1 MALDLGIGELES
13 GRAYNY
19 GGRLHWK
26 YVERASLATK
36 GRHSRLAHQRDE
48 DESCLV
54 HIKISDA
61 CPWYLHSDQ
70 VAFSCHGLAAL
81 TVSSKAQAHL
91 PNGSVVD
98 RPQDIIFEA
107 ADHISVQ
114 CHNLCWMLEC
124 IACAY

>member
-1 MALDLGIGELES
+1 MELDLRIGELES
-13 GRAYNY
+13 GRVYNY

-54 HIKISDA
+54 HVKISDA
-61 CPWYLHSDQ
+61 CPWYHHSDQ
-70 VAFSCHGLAAL
+70 VGVFMPRACSFYR
-81 TVSSKAQAHL
+81 VFKAQAHL
-91 PNGSVVD
+91 SNGSVVD
-98 RPQDIIFEA
+98 RPQDIIFEV
-107 ADHISVQ
+107 ADRISVQ

-124 IACAY
+124 LACTY